1 MKSKKLKILFL
12 ALFLLPLCLLLLGAG
27 CEKDER
33 DSFCYQGKV
42 ITLNLG
48 DGCPNIIKIT
58 EPVENGNLVKNATIS
73 FNPDLYEGT
82 LKVGDVVLFKVLE
95 YEQWV
100 GPATANCLW
109 PEFTGQIEFCNK

>member
-1 MKSKKLKILFL
+1 MKSKKIKLLSL
-12 ALFLLPLCLLLLGAG
+12 ALFLLPLCVVLLGTG
-27 CEKDER
+27 CEKDKR

-42 ITLNLG
+42 VTLNQG
-48 DGCPNIIKIT
+48 DGCQNIIEIT
-58 EPVENGNLVKNATIS
+58 KSAENGSLAKDATLS

-82 LKVGDVVLFKVLE
+82 LKVGDIVLFKVFE